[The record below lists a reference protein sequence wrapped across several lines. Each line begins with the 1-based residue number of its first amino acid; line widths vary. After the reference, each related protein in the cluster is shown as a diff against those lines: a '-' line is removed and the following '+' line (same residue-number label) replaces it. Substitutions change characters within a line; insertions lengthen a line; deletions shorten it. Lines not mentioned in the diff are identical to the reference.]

1 MNCEICGTIMNKL
14 QLNNHT
20 ILKCTSCE
28 YYKTEEN
35 LGDPDELRKKYK
47 GDFWNQGNLSDIIKT
62 NFSNKRG
69 RDYKLAQESM
79 FTFCKRFIPS
89 KGSILEIGVGTGIH
103 LLNFDKLGYQVTGI
117 EPDPVSA
124 KFLNQKLK
132 NGTCINGY
140 IEDLS
145 FEDKF
150 DVVFLYHVV
159 EHIEHPLSMLKKCK
173 DILKDNGIII
183 IAVPDCENSFSLE
196 SSISNPFHIWH
207 FSKKSFE
214 TIRKKLDMNLLSS
227 ESFARVSTR
236 SRRIN
241 LILRKLHLSL
251 ITHKNNPYFPL
262 MPTNKKN
269 GYEIRLVLK
278 K

>member
-1 MNCEICGTIMNKL
+1 MNCEICGTMMDELELHNHIV
-14 QLNNHT
+14 LNCN
-20 ILKCTSCE
+20 SCK

-35 LGDPDELRKKYK
+35 VKDPDKLREKYK
-47 GDFWNQGNLSDIIKT
+47 GDFWNHGNLSDIIKT
-62 NFSNKRG
+62 NFSNKIG

-79 FTFCKRFIPS
+79 FAFCKRFIPS
-89 KGSILEIGVGTGIH
+89 KGNILEIGVGTGTH
-103 LLNFDKLGYQVTGI
+103 LLNFDKLGYQVTGV
-117 EPDPVSA
+117 EPDPIST
-124 KFLNQKLK
+124 KFLNEKLK

-140 IEDLS
+140 IEDLN

-150 DVVFLYHVV
+150 DVIFLYHVV
-159 EHIEHPLSMLKKCK
+159 EHIENPLSMLKKCK

-183 IAVPDCENSFSLE
+183 IAVPDCENPFSLE

-214 TIRKKLDMNLLSS
+214 TIRTKLDMNLLSS
-227 ESFARVSTR
+227 ESFARVSTS

-241 LILRKLHLSL
+241 LILRKLYLSL
-251 ITHKNNPYFPL
+251 ITNKNNPYFPL
-262 MPTNKKN
+262 IPTCKKD

>member
-89 KGSILEIGVGTGIH
+89 KGNILEIGVGTGIH

-124 KFLNQKLK
+124 KFLNEKLK

-140 IEDLS
+140 IEDLT

-214 TIRKKLDMNLLSS
+214 TIRMKLDMNLLSS
-227 ESFARVSTR
+227 ESFARVSTS

-251 ITHKNNPYFPL
+251 ITNKNNPYFPL
-262 MPTNKKN
+262 IPTNKKD

>member
-1 MNCEICGTIMNKL
+1 MNCEICGIMMNKDE
-14 QLNNHT
+14 LNNHAV
-20 ILKCTSCE
+20 LNCNSCE

-35 LGDPDELRKKYK
+35 TKDSEELREKYK
-47 GDFWNQGNLSDIIKT
+47 GNFWNEGNLPDIIKT

-89 KGSILEIGVGTGIH
+89 KGKILEIGVGTGIH

-117 EPDPVSA
+117 EPDPIST
-124 KFLNQKLK
+124 KFLNNKLK
-132 NGTCINGY
+132 NGICINGY
-140 IEDLS
+140 IEDMD

-150 DVVFLYHVV
+150 DVIFLYHVV
-159 EHIEHPLSMLKKCK
+159 EHIEHPLPMLKKCK
-173 DILKDNGIII
+173 DILKDDGIII
-183 IAVPDCENSFSLE
+183 IAVPDCENPFSLA
-196 SSISNPFHIWH
+196 SSVSNPFHIWH

-214 TIRKKLDMNLLSS
+214 IIGNKLDMNLLSS
-227 ESFARVSTR
+227 ESFARVSTS

-251 ITHKNNPYFPL
+251 ITNKNNPYFPL
-262 MPTNKKN
+262 MPTNKKD